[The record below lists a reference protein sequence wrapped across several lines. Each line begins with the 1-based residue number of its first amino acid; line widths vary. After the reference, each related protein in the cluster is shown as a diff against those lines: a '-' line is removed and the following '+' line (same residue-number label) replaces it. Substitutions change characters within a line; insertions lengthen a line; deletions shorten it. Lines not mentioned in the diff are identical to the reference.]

1 MATSM
6 MTAPGG
12 FTMSGEAKEKKEAI
26 KKDERHSC
34 EFCLCCGCERTCTR
48 CSNCSP
54 MKNSYIPLIGCKDF
68 IDMRKLK
75 PLRYIYSGD
84 RYAEYK
90 LHLKLP

>member
-1 MATSM
+1 M
-6 MTAPGG
+6 MTAPEER
-12 FTMSGEAKEKKEAI
+12 TMSGETKTKGDAK

-34 EFCLCCGCERTCTR
+34 EFCLCCSCEKTCTR
-48 CSNCSP
+48 CASCSP
-54 MKNSYIPLIGCKDF
+54 MNNRYIPLIGCKEF

-84 RYAEYK
+84 RQAEYK